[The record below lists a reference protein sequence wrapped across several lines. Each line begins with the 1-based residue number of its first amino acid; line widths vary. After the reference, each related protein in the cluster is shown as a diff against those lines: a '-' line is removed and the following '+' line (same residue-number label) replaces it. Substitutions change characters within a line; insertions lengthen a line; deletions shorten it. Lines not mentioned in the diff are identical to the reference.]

1 MVEDS
6 ERYEDAAYTPV
17 EKRIESWLIK
27 LICYGL
33 FQKTNEECI
42 KKMISFTASLDN
54 PTQILKENVFPLISE
69 VLVNNMKN
77 NHEEA
82 MRYIEGSTSILDPD
96 ESSHVEL
103 RNINNLS
110 ELSVSDS
117 QMDDLN
123 FKKREHF

>member
-1 MVEDS
+1 
-6 ERYEDAAYTPV
+6 
-17 EKRIESWLIK
+17 
-27 LICYGL
+27 
-33 FQKTNEECI
+33 
-42 KKMISFTASLDN
+42 
-54 PTQILKENVFPLISE
+54 
-69 VLVNNMKN
+69 
-77 NHEEA
+77 
-82 MRYIEGSTSILDPD
+82 MRYIEGYTSILDPD

>member
-1 MVEDS
+1 
-6 ERYEDAAYTPV
+6 
-17 EKRIESWLIK
+17 
-27 LICYGL
+27 
-33 FQKTNEECI
+33 
-42 KKMISFTASLDN
+42 MISFTASLDN

-123 FKKREHF
+123 FKKREHFWSFVLTHH